1 MKSYEGVMEI
11 LEAFAL
17 TNSYRAAGELAGCS
31 HHTVAHYVALRDD
44 GRLPEAGVQPERSKL
59 IDPHL
64 DKIEEWVERSNG
76 KVRADVVFDKL
87 QAVGYAGSDRTVR
100 RAVAIVKRNHGA
112 GRRRVYRPWITEPGM
127 WAQFDWGQGPVVGGK
142 VTNLFVAWLAW
153 CRVRVVFPTWDR
165 TLPTV
170 ISCLDRSM
178 RVFGGVPTYWLTDN
192 ERTITIDHV
201 AGIAVRHPL
210 IVQTAN
216 HYGTTIA
223 TCVPAD
229 PESKGGSEAAVR
241 VAKADLVPT
250 DANLLDGYGSWAEL
264 VEACETFTAD
274 INARVHRETRRA
286 PFDMLADEQSR
297 LHRLPDTAFTAAFGE
312 TRSVSRTST
321 FSLGGVRYSV
331 PHTLIDDQVWV
342 RVEGDHVVATHV
354 AADTGA
360 VQVARHELSTPG
372 SPRIDDAHYPP
383 RPAGAL
389 ARQPAATNAAEA
401 EFLALGDGARMWLIE
416 AAAAGTTRVKAKMT
430 EAVTLARLHDRER
443 VDWALG
449 HAAMFARFADGDL
462 VSILDANP
470 PGTTRT
476 ASDAHSLQTGT
487 KAWDGFGAAS

>member
-1 MKSYEGVMEI
+1 LKSYEEVMEI

-17 TNSYRAAGELAGCS
+17 TNCYRAAGELAGCS
-31 HHTVAHYVALRDD
+31 HHTVAHHVALRDE
-44 GRLPEAGVQPERSKL
+44 GRLPAVGEQPERIKL

-76 KVRADVVFDKL
+76 RVRADVVFDKL
-87 QAVGYAGSDRTVR
+87 QAVGFAGSERTVR
-100 RAVAIVKRNHGA
+100 RAVAAVKANHQA
-112 GRRRVYRPWITEPGM
+112 GRRRVYRPWVTEPGM
-127 WAQFDWGQGPVVGGK
+127 WAQWDWGQGPTISGR

-153 CRVRVVFPTWDR
+153 CRLRVVIPTWDR

-170 ISCLDRSM
+170 IGCLDRSM
-178 RVFGGVPTYWLTDN
+178 RIFGGVPTYWLTDN
-192 ERTITIDHV
+192 ERTVTIDHV
-201 AGIAVRHPL
+201 AGVPVRHPM

-216 HYGTTIA
+216 HYGMTIA

-250 DANLLDGYGSWAEL
+250 DANLLAAYGSWAEL
-264 VEACETFTAD
+264 VEACATFTTD
-274 INARVHRETRRA
+274 INSRVHRVTRRA
-286 PFDMLADEQSR
+286 PFDMLAEERPR
-297 LHRLPDTAFTAAFGE
+297 LHRLPEVAFTAVFGQ

-331 PHTLIDDQVWV
+331 PHTLIDAQVWV
-342 RVEGDHVVATHV
+342 RVEGEHVVAVHV
-354 AADTGA
+354 DDTDGP
-360 VQVARHELSTPG
+360 VEVARHELSTPG

-383 RPAGAL
+383 RPPGAL
-389 ARQPAATNAAEA
+389 GRQPVATSAAEA
-401 EFLALGDGARMWLIE
+401 EFLAIGDGARMWLIE
-416 AAAAGTTRVKAKMT
+416 AAAAGTSRVKAKMG
-430 EAVTLARLHDRER
+430 EAVTLSRLHDRER
-443 VDWALG
+443 LDWALG
-449 HAAMFARFADGDL
+449 HAATFGRFADGDI

-476 ASDAHSLQTGT
+476 ARDDHSLQTGT